1 MARKKG
7 KETKTPAKGTK
18 KRNLFQRIARGMSD
32 IRSELKRVVWPDK
45 KKLKQSTATVLA
57 IILMFM
63 VLIYIFDVA
72 IRGIFTTTGFY
83 SAKEK
88 EVTETVEEPAET
100 VEPVETA
107 EEDLPSETTVTEEAD
122 NA

>member
-7 KETKTPAKGTK
+7 KEERTSAKGAK
-18 KRNLFQRIARGMSD
+18 KRTLFQRIGRGVSD
-32 IRSELKRVVWPDK
+32 IRGELKRVVWPDK

-63 VLIYIFDVA
+63 VLIYIVDVA

-88 EVTETVEEPAET
+88 AATETVEEPAET

-107 EEDLPSETTVTEEAD
+107 EDDLPSETTVAEEAD

>member
-1 MARKKG
+1 M
-7 KETKTPAKGTK
+7 
-18 KRNLFQRIARGMSD
+18 
-32 IRSELKRVVWPDK
+32 
-45 KKLKQSTATVLA
+45 LA

-63 VLIYIFDVA
+63 VLIYIVDVA

-88 EVTETVEEPAET
+88 AVTETVEEPAET

-107 EEDLPSETTVTEEAD
+107 EDDLPSETPVTEEAD